1 MLAIIQNYS
10 GMLWAAL
17 GKTLLLTLLSL
28 LFAMVIGMIFALMN
42 VSKSRVLNCI
52 GTVYV
57 DAVRGVPLI
66 VLAYF
71 IYFGIPAGAQ
81 MLGFSNFRFSALQG
95 GTIALAMNCGAY
107 MAEIIRAGIQSVDK
121 GQMEASRSLGL
132 TYGKSMRLI
141 IIPQAVKTMI
151 PSIINQFIITL
162 KDTSILSVIGFPE
175 LTNMGKT
182 ISGNTFKVLQ
192 TWAIVAISILNVI
205 KTLHLN
211 FSVYLNNTNF
221 LIISKILLS

>member
-132 TYGKSMRLI
+132 TYGKSMHLI

-192 TWAIVAISILNVI
+192 TWAIVAIFYMMVI
-205 KTLHLN
+205 ITL
-211 FSVYLNNTNF
+211 
-221 LIISKILLS
+221 SKIAKRIERSVNRGK

>member
-71 IYFGIPAGAQ
+71 IHFGIPAGAQ

-192 TWAIVAISILNVI
+192 TWAIVAIFYMMVI
-205 KTLHLN
+205 ITL
-211 FSVYLNNTNF
+211 
-221 LIISKILLS
+221 SKIAKRIERSVNRGK

>member
-1 MLAIIQNYS
+1 
-10 GMLWAAL
+10 
-17 GKTLLLTLLSL
+17 
-28 LFAMVIGMIFALMN
+28 
-42 VSKSRVLNCI
+42 
-52 GTVYV
+52 
-57 DAVRGVPLI
+57 
-66 VLAYF
+66 
-71 IYFGIPAGAQ
+71 

-192 TWAIVAISILNVI
+192 TWAIVAIFYMMVI
-205 KTLHLN
+205 ITL
-211 FSVYLNNTNF
+211 
-221 LIISKILLS
+221 SKIAKRIERSVNRGK

>member
-121 GQMEASRSLGL
+121 GQMEASHSLGHFVCYRIPG
-132 TYGKSMRLI
+132 TYQYG
-141 IIPQAVKTMI
+141 
-151 PSIINQFIITL
+151 
-162 KDTSILSVIGFPE
+162 
-175 LTNMGKT
+175 
-182 ISGNTFKVLQ
+182 
-192 TWAIVAISILNVI
+192 
-205 KTLHLN
+205 
-211 FSVYLNNTNF
+211 
-221 LIISKILLS
+221 

>member
-81 MLGFSNFRFSALQG
+81 MLGFSNFRFQPAGRYHSACHELRRIYG
-95 GTIALAMNCGAY
+95 GNYPCRY
-107 MAEIIRAGIQSVDK
+107 
-121 GQMEASRSLGL
+121 
-132 TYGKSMRLI
+132 
-141 IIPQAVKTMI
+141 
-151 PSIINQFIITL
+151 
-162 KDTSILSVIGFPE
+162 PE
-175 LTNMGKT
+175 RG
-182 ISGNTFKVLQ
+182 
-192 TWAIVAISILNVI
+192 
-205 KTLHLN
+205 
-211 FSVYLNNTNF
+211 
-221 LIISKILLS
+221 

>member
-151 PSIINQFIITL
+151 PSILNQFIITL

-192 TWAIVAISILNVI
+192 TWAIVAIFYMMVI
-205 KTLHLN
+205 ITL
-211 FSVYLNNTNF
+211 
-221 LIISKILLS
+221 SKIAKRIERSVNRGK